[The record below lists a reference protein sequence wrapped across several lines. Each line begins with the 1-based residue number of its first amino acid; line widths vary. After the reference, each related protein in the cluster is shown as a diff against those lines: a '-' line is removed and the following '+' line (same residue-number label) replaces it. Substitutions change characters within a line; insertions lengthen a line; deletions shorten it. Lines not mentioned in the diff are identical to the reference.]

1 MLKIHLN
8 EEGNKANFS
17 IIENIGTPVV
27 YFYNKKREPIEE
39 EVTFISDSLWQ
50 TNFNSDV
57 YNVNYF
63 CVKKQNGDIF
73 IDSKPPVLVDVDT
86 VDPLNRQTEQEDNY
100 TIRLQEFPQ
109 SSEVFDELNN
119 KHFFINAYG
128 SLMGK
133 YEYLV
138 NEWISDSGYP
148 DIYTLDDYNDFL
160 NNRGDVF
167 EKSGIGVLVDDMGIH
182 GSFSVPFS
190 DGVNVVK
197 VDYPIDKNVSFRG
210 YPVGTPY
217 YEVFNTNES
226 AFKIVT
232 LTKTENFL
240 YSTLSF
246 SNRLHTNSTGNL
258 TDTKFS
264 SYYNGISRYV
274 NTDAGI
280 DTGTMQQ
287 PRSLDKF
294 AGGSTD
300 PIRDINYQALMRF
313 EVYLERFAH
322 RNITTGTHLKEEEEH
337 FSI

>member
-17 IIENIGTPVV
+17 IIKNIGTPIV
-27 YFYNKKREPIEE
+27 YFYNKKREPIAE

-50 TNFNSDV
+50 TNFDNDV

-73 IDSKPPVLVDVDT
+73 IDSKPPVLIDVDT
-86 VDPLNRQTEQEDNY
+86 VDPLGRQTEQEDNY

-109 SSEVFDELNN
+109 SSEIFDELNN
-119 KHFFINAYG
+119 KHFFINAFG
-128 SLMGK
+128 SLMGH
-133 YEYLV
+133 YTYLV

-148 DIYTLDDYNDFL
+148 DIYTLDEYNDFL

-167 EKSGIGVLVDDMGIH
+167 EKSGIGVLIDDMGLH

-197 VDYPIDKNVSFRG
+197 ADYPIENNIDFYRHYSVG
-210 YPVGTPY
+210 YPY
-217 YEVFNTNES
+217 YEVYNMPFNR
-226 AFKIVT
+226 VT

-246 SNRLHTNSTGNL
+246 SNRLHTDSSSGNL
-258 TDTKFS
+258 TDLKFN

-280 DTGTMQQ
+280 DTGNMTQ

-294 AGGSTD
+294 AGGTTD

-313 EVYLERFAH
+313 EVYVERFAH
-322 RNITTGTHLKEEEEH
+322 RNITTGTHLKEKEEH